1 MKMYSKTIYIV
12 LKNYNAKTKRRQ
24 PWYTANYL
32 LLELEKMGN
41 YVKVVNTLKEIKDK
55 KNCIILKFFSF
66 SDLKKPSKKI
76 IENNKFI
83 YIMSFPIIKNFS
95 YVRLKTLI
103 NHFKEFNRI
112 ILFSIFFKRIFFKF
126 ADKQNIEYW
135 CLSDYMQDILNKEHF
150 KTSRLVPF
158 IDDLNT
164 TNNKNISNFFDNKKN
179 IGIGYIGPAYFSR
192 CFDLA
197 IIGLSHLTKKSSKI
211 DPYLLIRNED
221 KKSEKFT
228 KKLLKKFPIDR
239 LNMNI
244 GFMSRNELNI
254 VMDKIDILI
263 IPFELVM
270 SELPIVCLEGLRLG
284 KTVITTEVSGIHDI
298 FATSNNFRVCTNLDE
313 ITDVC
318 YDLIESKNNN
328 KELDDDIFN
337 NIFIT
342 NTNLLKSL

>member
-1 MKMYSKTIYIV
+1 M
-12 LKNYNAKTKRRQ
+12 
-24 PWYTANYL
+24 
-32 LLELEKMGN
+32 
-41 YVKVVNTLKEIKDK
+41 
-55 KNCIILKFFSF
+55 
-66 SDLKKPSKKI
+66 
-76 IENNKFI
+76 
-83 YIMSFPIIKNFS
+83 
-95 YVRLKTLI
+95 
-103 NHFKEFNRI
+103 
-112 ILFSIFFKRIFFKF
+112 
-126 ADKQNIEYW
+126 
-135 CLSDYMQDILNKEHF
+135 
-150 KTSRLVPF
+150 
-158 IDDLNT
+158 
-164 TNNKNISNFFDNKKN
+164 
-179 IGIGYIGPAYFSR
+179 
-192 CFDLA
+192 
-197 IIGLSHLTKKSSKI
+197 TKKSSKI